1 MHRIRRAIL
10 IGFITGALGIAVMMV
25 PACST
30 IEDTLGLRWMFWVR
44 GPLEP
49 PPGVAVV
56 SIDETSATRLGLPAA
71 LRDWP
76 RSVHAQL
83 IDRLVELGASAIA
96 FDVEFFR
103 HGVRAEDDQKLADAA
118 ARAQRVVFVQRFE
131 VLRIEGR
138 EVWRR
143 LDPIPE
149 LARAAASLA
158 PVPLPDA
165 PFVSWVWVFFDAPQS
180 GDLPTLPAVM
190 LQLHALSAL
199 PHLRA
204 LLERSGAGEI
214 DRLTPESAVPNT
226 KDLPQ
231 MMQAIRRHVASQS
244 QMLTALARNEPKE
257 RDNLLA
263 LIAAYGGRQI
273 AYLNYFGPP
282 GTICTIPYHL
292 LLSESPVERP
302 PCSLHGR
309 AVFIGGGSSPV
320 ARADQADTYHT
331 VYGQADGADLS
342 GVEIHATAFANLLA
356 RRTLQPV
363 ESIVAWTILMASGGF
378 VAGIAYLV
386 RTRARQAS
394 SAARGRMYAAA
405 TALGLSA
412 VYGLLAQLLF
422 SLFDVVVPL
431 VTHLLV
437 QLPAALV
444 LALVVAPVRVKTLVS
459 AVCLST
465 DAAGYTSM
473 ADRLDPRHLADL
485 MGEYFENIGTLVRHR
500 GGQVLPPGG
509 DSLMCL
515 WREPSSHAAIR
526 LQACL
531 AALEVA
537 DAIDRFNDRH
547 RGETLPTRIGLHEGP
562 VVVQSDVDR
571 GMADLVG
578 DAPNVAQRLQ
588 ELNRTLRS
596 RVLGSEAVVKDVGD
610 TLLLRRLGVFELRG
624 KERGVTVFEIMGRH
638 DQIST
643 AQGALRERF
652 SQALDAYEIEDWGR
666 SADLFEALLADYPLD
681 GPTEFYVKKLRNR

>member
-1 MHRIRRAIL
+1 MHRIRRAIFV
-10 IGFITGALGIAVMMV
+10 GFITGALGIAVTLV
-25 PACST
+25 PSCST
-30 IEDTLGLRWMFWVR
+30 IEDELGLRWMFWAR
-44 GPLEP
+44 GPIAP
-49 PPGVAVV
+49 PPAVAVV

-83 IDRLVELGASAIA
+83 IDKLVALGASAIA

-103 HGVRAEDDQKLADAA
+103 HGASADADQKLADAA
-118 ARAQRVVFVQRFE
+118 ARARRVVFVQRFE

-143 LDPIPE
+143 LDPLPE

-165 PFVSWVWVFFDAPQS
+165 AIVSWVWVFLDTPQS
-180 GDLPTLPAVM
+180 SDLPTLPVVM

-199 PHLRA
+199 PHLRE
-204 LLERSGAGEI
+204 LLERSGAA
-214 DRLTPESAVPNT
+214 ESDDLAPKEAVLNT

-231 MMQAIRRHVASQS
+231 MMQAIRRQVASRS
-244 QMLTALARNEPKE
+244 KMLTALARNKTEE
-257 RDNLLA
+257 RENLLA
-263 LIAAYGGRQI
+263 LLAAYGGRQT

-282 GTICTIPYHL
+282 GTICTIPYYL
-292 LLSESPVERP
+292 VLSESQVERL
-302 PCSLHGR
+302 PCSVQGR
-309 AVFIGGGSSPV
+309 AVFIGGGSSPLG
-320 ARADQADTYHT
+320 RADQADTYHT
-331 VYGQADGADLS
+331 VYGQADGADLT
-342 GVEIHATAFANLLA
+342 GVEIHATAFANLLT

-363 ESIVAWTILMASGGF
+363 ESIVAWMILMASGGF
-378 VAGIAYLV
+378 VAGGAYLV
-386 RTRARQAS
+386 RTRARQTS
-394 SAARGRMYAAA
+394 SAARGRAYAAA

-412 VYGLLAQLLF
+412 VYVLFAQLLF
-422 SLFDVVVPL
+422 SRFDIIVPL

-465 DAAGYTSM
+465 DAAGYTKM

-485 MGEYFENIGTLVRHR
+485 MGEYFEIIGALVRHR

-515 WREPSSHAAIR
+515 WRESSSHAAIR

-537 DAIDRFNDRH
+537 NAVDRFNDRH
-547 RGETLPTRIGLHEGP
+547 HGETLPTRIGLHEGL

-571 GMADLVG
+571 GTADLVG

-588 ELNRTLRS
+588 DLNRTLRS
-596 RVLGSEAVVKDVGD
+596 RVSGSEAVVRDTGD

-638 DQIST
+638 DQVST
-643 AQGALRERF
+643 AERALRDRF
-652 SQALDAYEIEDWGR
+652 SPALEAYEFEDWER

-681 GPTEFYVKKLRNR
+681 GPTEFYVEKLRTR